1 MFLNKA
7 AVSGILI
14 SLLCVSASAGAAMPA
29 TAPTAAPV
37 DLKLDTNVY
46 TLHTQTVNFQPVTYR
61 AYENLVYVAHPV
73 DAQYEKMN
81 LYVPEAY
88 YQGHSSH
95 GYTANC

>member
-14 SLLCVSASAGAAMPA
+14 SLLCVSASVGAAMPA

-46 TLHTQTVNFQPVTYR
+46 TLHTQTVNSQTVTYR
-61 AYENLVYVAHPV
+61 AY
-73 DAQYEKMN
+73 
-81 LYVPEAY
+81 
-88 YQGHSSH
+88 
-95 GYTANC
+95 